1 MSGQDFKSH
10 SELTDLDFVK
20 QFSET
25 SLPASLF
32 THEAHIRLA
41 WIHIKKYG
49 LLEAERNVSMQ
60 LKNYVKSLGA
70 EDKYH
75 ETLTIAGIKAVNHFL
90 MQSETKSFSAFI
102 KENGILLS
110 DFKQLIQSHY
120 STNIF
125 NSKPAKLKYLELE
138 LIPFSK

>member
-1 MSGQDFKSH
+1 MSRQDIKSH
-10 SELTDLDFVK
+10 RELTDLEFEK
-20 QFSET
+20 QFSEA
-25 SLPASLF
+25 SLPALLF

-49 LLEAERNVSMQ
+49 LPEAESNVSTQ
-60 LKNYVKSLGA
+60 LKKYVKTLGA

-75 ETLTIAGIKAVNHFL
+75 ETLTIAGVKAVNHFFKR
-90 MQSETKSFSAFI
+90 SKTKNFSTFI
-102 KENGILLS
+102 QENDILLT

-125 NSKPAKLKYLELE
+125 KSKQAKLEYLEPE
-138 LIPFSK
+138 LIPFSR